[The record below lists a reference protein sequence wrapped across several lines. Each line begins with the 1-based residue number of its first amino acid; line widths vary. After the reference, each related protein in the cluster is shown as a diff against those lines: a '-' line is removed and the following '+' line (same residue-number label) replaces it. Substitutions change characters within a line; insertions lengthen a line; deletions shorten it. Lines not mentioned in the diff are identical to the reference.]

1 MDATHGLDKDA
12 VKSAIAADPPG
23 FYGPLLDGEL
33 RRDGSGRMKAACPFH
48 ADADPSLTVFADG
61 TFHCFGCG
69 EHGDGLD
76 FLGKRLGLDFP
87 DALREAA
94 GRLGL
99 AAQPRAAQRTPATR
113 YKITDEAGELVAEH
127 CRQDLPGG
135 EKTFWWQRN
144 GARGL
149 GGLPTAD
156 LPLYNLPALLAAE
169 PGVLVVLAEGEK
181 ATDALTAA
189 GQLAVGTVC
198 GAKVTPSD
206 AALRP
211 LVGRI
216 VALWPDADEP
226 GETHMAAIAARLQAL
241 GCEPF
246 RVTWADAPE
255 KGDAADF
262 MATHS
267 ADELQDLLA
276 TAKPMAGTPTPGLL
290 LPLSFAELESVV
302 SEASWAWPGYLPNGA
317 LTILFA
323 PPEGGKSY
331 VGLDLMRCVATGA
344 DWPDGSPNEY
354 PPGRC
359 LLVDFEGTQ
368 AEYLDRAR
376 ACGVPL
382 EMLYTQPPDALPY
395 LTDARSFDVLR
406 EWLRHTDA
414 RLLVLDSWRDAAP
427 GVNEDS
433 SGEVAPTVQPLKIIA
448 RDFDIPV
455 LMHHH
460 PTKQPGK
467 AWQMSMADA
476 RGSGA
481 FAAAARVM
489 LGIDRPNANS
499 EARLLRVLK
508 RNSGPKPDPL
518 GFEIGDSGI
527 VWTEPEFRRRATP
540 KADAARKAV
549 REALQRAPLSHKDLH
564 AALDLA
570 GVARRTG
577 DEALTLM
584 RELGQITVGADGRYG
599 LVSHL
604 AAVS

>member
-1 MDATHGLDKDA
+1 MDATHGLDKGA
-12 VKSAIAADPPG
+12 VKAAIAADPPG

-61 TFHCFGCG
+61 TFHCFGCS

-113 YKITDEAGELVAEH
+113 YKITDEAGEVVAEH

-226 GETHMAAIAARLQAL
+226 GETHMAGIAARLQAL

-262 MATHS
+262 MMTHS

-276 TAKPMAGTPTPGLL
+276 TAKPMAGTPTSRRLWTAADLRNADFPEPVWIVPDILPEGLTIL
-290 LPLSFAELESVV
+290 GGKPKLGKSWLAMQLALAAGTGGRFLDYTIAKRRVLFLALEDSKRRLQSRMRAQGWPDLSEVFFLTECGTAELEGWLDKTQPDLLVVDTLSRFFNLNQSDVQPVTEALGQLQTLSLDRGLSALVNDHHHKSAGEDAIADLLGSTGKGACADTVWGLYRERGQHDARLSVLGRDV
-302 SEASWAWPGYLPNGA
+302 EEEDLRLRWDPRCCCWQVLHDSEASKYTEVVLAA
-317 LTILFA
+317 LA
-323 PPEGGKSY
+323 DGPAGVSA
-331 VGLDLMRCVATGA
+331 VSRATGV
-344 DWPDGSPNEY
+344 N
-354 PPGRC
+354 R
-359 LLVDFEGTQ
+359 GT
-368 AEYLDRAR
+368 LH
-376 ACGVPL
+376 
-382 EMLYTQPPDALPY
+382 
-395 LTDARSFDVLR
+395 DVLGK
-406 EWLRHTDA
+406 
-414 RLLVLDSWRDAAP
+414 LVRSGRVYQDPATKEYGRAA
-427 GVNEDS
+427 
-433 SGEVAPTVQPLKIIA
+433 
-448 RDFDIPV
+448 
-455 LMHHH
+455 
-460 PTKQPGK
+460 
-467 AWQMSMADA
+467 
-476 RGSGA
+476 
-481 FAAAARVM
+481 
-489 LGIDRPNANS
+489 
-499 EARLLRVLK
+499 
-508 RNSGPKPDPL
+508 
-518 GFEIGDSGI
+518 
-527 VWTEPEFRRRATP
+527 
-540 KADAARKAV
+540 
-549 REALQRAPLSHKDLH
+549 
-564 AALDLA
+564 
-570 GVARRTG
+570 
-577 DEALTLM
+577 
-584 RELGQITVGADGRYG
+584 
-599 LVSHL
+599 
-604 AAVS
+604 